1 MKKTIKH
8 AIAIVLLAGFVAL
21 ALGSGSSPSSSSSYS
36 SGGGYSGGG
45 SSSSSSSSVTYT
57 FYNNSSH
64 DVFVS
69 DMQHAGRKLLPK
81 GDSLTVRGE
90 PGATTSSFTFSP
102 QGLVTVSQSGN
113 TFTFSDATY

>member
-1 MKKTIKH
+1 MKKTVKH
-8 AIAIVLLAGFVAL
+8 AIAIVLFAGFVAL

-36 SGGGYSGGG
+36 SGGG
-45 SSSSSSSSVTYT
+45 SSSSSNSSVTYT

-69 DMQHAGRKLLPK
+69 DMQHAGRKLIPK

-90 PGATTSSFTFSP
+90 PGATTSSFDFSP

-113 TFTFSDATY
+113 TFTFRDATY